1 VCVPNFRPLLARAV
15 IVLALLSE
23 PEAVRPQSSA
33 RDAGATSWLCR
44 ESSDR
49 QRMLEMEERI
59 RPVRRRAAVIMAAAI
74 LAASPW
80 LGWWPL
86 AFVLSIMAGFA
97 GADRLMPR
105 LERPEYLMFSAWV
118 ASALTIAVAV
128 ALSGSHGTCALAL
141 LAIPVL
147 TLNSR
152 FSTRGV
158 TVGVLISLALAG
170 AVGFGIDHSTVLA
183 NPVLIIIPVALIL
196 CAAVLST
203 PLAQSDIQH
212 RSDAVIDQLTGMLN
226 RHALASRVRELTEQA
241 DITGEPIGVIVADVD
256 RFKLVND
263 TFGHAV
269 GDVVLKEVAYL
280 LRKQLRAFDLAY
292 RLGGEEFLVL
302 LPGGELRGAAEL
314 AECLREAI
322 SSVPFG
328 PGVSVSTS
336 FGVCASRRG
345 EAFDYPAVFARA
357 DAALY
362 EAKHSGRD
370 RVCVADEDNARLAVP
385 A

>member
-1 VCVPNFRPLLARAV
+1 MKPPN
-15 IVLALLSE
+15 
-23 PEAVRPQSSA
+23 SA

-44 ESSDR
+44 EDSDR

-59 RPVRRRAAVIMAAAI
+59 RPVRRRAAMIMTAAI

-86 AFVLSIMAGFA
+86 AFVLSIMAAFA
-97 GADRLMPR
+97 GADSLMGR
-105 LERPEYLMFSAWV
+105 LERPELLMFGAWV
-118 ASALTIAVAV
+118 ASALTIAIAV
-128 ALSGSHGTCALAL
+128 ALSGAHGTAALPL

-147 TLNSR
+147 TLSSR
-152 FSTRGV
+152 FSARGV
-158 TVGVLISLALAG
+158 TVGVAISLTLACV
-170 AVGFGIDHSTVLA
+170 VGFGVDDATVLA

-203 PLAQSDIQH
+203 PLMQSDIQH

-226 RHALASRVRELTEQA
+226 RHALDSRVRELTEQA
-241 DITGEPIGVIVADVD
+241 GITGEPIGVIVADVD
-256 RFKLVND
+256 RFKLIND

-302 LPGGELRGAAEL
+302 LPGGELESAVEL
-314 AECLREAI
+314 AERLREAI
-322 SSVPFG
+322 ASAPLG
-328 PGVSVSTS
+328 PGVPVSIS
-336 FGVCASRRG
+336 IGVCASMRG
-345 EAFDYPAVFARA
+345 ELFDYPAVFAQA
-357 DAALY
+357 DEALY

-370 RVCVADEDNARLAVP
+370 RVCVADRAQIAADPRVALP

>member
-1 VCVPNFRPLLARAV
+1 
-15 IVLALLSE
+15 
-23 PEAVRPQSSA
+23 
-33 RDAGATSWLCR
+33 
-44 ESSDR
+44 
-49 QRMLEMEERI
+49 MLEMEERI

-97 GADRLMPR
+97 AADRLMPR
-105 LERPEYLMFSAWV
+105 LERPEYLMFGAWV

-128 ALSGSHGTCALAL
+128 ALSGSHGTSALSL

-147 TLNSR
+147 TLSSR

-158 TVGVLISLALAG
+158 SVGVLISLALAF
-170 AVGFGIDHSTVLA
+170 AVGFGIDHATVLA

-203 PLAQSDIQH
+203 PLMQSDIQH
-212 RSDAVIDQLTGMLN
+212 RSDAVVDQLTGMLN

-241 DITGEPIGVIVADVD
+241 DITSEPIGVIVADVD

-269 GDVVLKEVAYL
+269 GDVVLKEVTYL

-302 LPGGELRGAAEL
+302 LPGGELQGAADL
-314 AECLREAI
+314 AEGLHEAI
-322 SSVPFG
+322 
-328 PGVSVSTS
+328 
-336 FGVCASRRG
+336 A
-345 EAFDYPAVFARA
+345 
-357 DAALY
+357 
-362 EAKHSGRD
+362 SGRSGLE
-370 RVCVADEDNARLAVP
+370 CPSA
-385 A
+385 